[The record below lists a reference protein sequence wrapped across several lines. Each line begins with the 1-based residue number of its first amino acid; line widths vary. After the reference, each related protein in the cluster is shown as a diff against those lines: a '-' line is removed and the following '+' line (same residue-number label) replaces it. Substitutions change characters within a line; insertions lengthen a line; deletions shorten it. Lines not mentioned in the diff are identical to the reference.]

1 MYFLVD
7 RHKFREHKLKLLCQ
21 VGIAAFTLTFPIC
34 LDPVAS
40 APPATVPQR

>member
-7 RHKFREHKLKLLCQ
+7 HHKFREHKLKLPCQ

-40 APPATVPQR
+40 APQATVPQR

>member
-7 RHKFREHKLKLLCQ
+7 RHKFREHKLKRPCQ

-34 LDPVAS
+34 LDPMVS
-40 APPATVPQR
+40 APHPTVPQR